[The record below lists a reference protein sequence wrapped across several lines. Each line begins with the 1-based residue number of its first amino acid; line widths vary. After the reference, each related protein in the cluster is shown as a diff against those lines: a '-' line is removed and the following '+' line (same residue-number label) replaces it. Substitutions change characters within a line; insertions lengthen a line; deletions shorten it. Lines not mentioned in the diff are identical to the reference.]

1 MTAPD
6 LFSAVPD
13 SAQALRGRS
22 ASGAAVPQEPR
33 EPPRLGRACMICEA
47 GNAPFGLGMPG
58 FRSEIKPG
66 ERGMLWHCG
75 GEACAAKAEAR
86 RSIKLGGRHGA

>member
-1 MTAPD
+1 MTVEPD

-13 SAQALRGRS
+13 A
-22 ASGAAVPQEPR
+22 
-33 EPPRLGRACMICEA
+33 PPRLGRVCMICEA

-58 FRSEIKPG
+58 FRSEIRPG

-75 GEACAAKAEAR
+75 GEACAAKAEGR
-86 RSIKLGGRHGA
+86 RAAKLEGRR